1 MASPV
6 LTLLMSIFNIYLMI
20 IVIRLWLQ
28 LVKADF
34 YNPFSQFTIKATQP
48 IVGPLRRVIPSI
60 GPLDT
65 ATLVFAILIAFAKVL
80 TYAVISQGGFPP
92 LLMAFM
98 FSIFNLIHQM
108 LWLIFIVIIVRAIL
122 SWVSQGGHPV
132 EMVMG
137 QLTEPLLRPI
147 RKILPQIGGLDLS
160 VLVFL
165 LGLQFIINIF
175 SSAFGPFV

>member
-6 LTLLMSIFNIYLMI
+6 LTLLMSIFNMYLMI
-20 IVIRLWLQ
+20 VVIRLWLQ

-34 YNPFSQFTIKATQP
+34 YNPFSQFTIKVTQP
-48 IVGPLRRVIPSI
+48 IVGPLRRIIPSV
-60 GPLDT
+60 GPVDT

-80 TYAVISQGGFPP
+80 TYQVISQGSFPP
-92 LLMAFM
+92 LLFAFV
-98 FSIFNLIHQM
+98 FSLSNLIYQV
-108 LWLIFIVIIVRAIL
+108 LWLILIIIIIRAIL
-122 SWVSQGGHPV
+122 SWVSQGSHPV

-147 RKILPQIGGLDLS
+147 RKIVPAIGGLDLS

-165 LGLQFIINIF
+165 LGLQFIISVF
-175 SSAFGPFV
+175 SSAFGPFI